1 MNIIS
6 TPQHHRNIGK
16 NIRIARGEWTER
28 SGQTVQWYICNWCY
42 VWMGIDEVFGRTQK
56 EWMEKKRKSS
66 AYSSWSGWRA
76 FRCSLLCG
84 ERGDGGDARES
95 GGLDEFQWNARL
107 FPWKELVRCGKL
119 PHFNTRKRR
128 DLKSFLYWPLLM
140 HGWEVLLVLLEC
152 MEHRLPFIVILILV
166 WSYLVCSSI
175 HRWLFW
181 MYFCVRLDF
190 R

>member
-1 MNIIS
+1 M
-6 TPQHHRNIGK
+6 R
-16 NIRIARGEWTER
+16 
-28 SGQTVQWYICNWCY
+28 YM
-42 VWMGIDEVFGRTQK
+42 WMVMDEVFERTQK
-56 EWMEKKRKSS
+56 EWMKKKDAKARRIAAERLESFPQF
-66 AYSSWSGWRA
+66 A
-76 FRCSLLCG
+76 FVRW
-84 ERGDGGDARES
+84 EREDGGDARES
-95 GGLDEFQWNARL
+95 GGLDEFQWNAWL
-107 FPWKELVRCGKL
+107 FQWKELVRWGKL

-140 HGWEVLLVLLEC
+140 HEWEVLLVLLEC